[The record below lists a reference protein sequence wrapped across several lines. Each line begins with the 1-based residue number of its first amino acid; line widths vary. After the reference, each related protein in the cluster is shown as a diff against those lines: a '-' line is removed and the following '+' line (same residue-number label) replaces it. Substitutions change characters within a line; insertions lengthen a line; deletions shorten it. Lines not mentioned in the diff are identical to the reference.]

1 MSCVSALN
9 LLTDSMKLLVVRVL
23 HLLMVM
29 GFVGFPSGLG
39 AQTLSEML
47 TEWNPAWPQRAGI
60 TAVGYSQEQ
69 NYALDNFMIDFP
81 VEVDPTLLLSE
92 IENDVSQWGTKAD
105 FWILPFLNVHAMVG
119 VVDGQTGVGLTPA
132 AVELIGTDQ
141 IAVNYDGTVYAGGTT
156 LAYGQDWWFLSLT
169 GIYAYTDVKGEIES
183 IPSLMIMPKFGV
195 RREALEF
202 WCGATYQR
210 VAERQSGVFDLDGL
224 VLNYD
229 LELEAEEGWN
239 TQLGFRY
246 RFSDNVLLTLEAGFG
261 NRKSMTGHLEWRF

>member
-1 MSCVSALN
+1 MRALN
-9 LLTDSMKLLVVRVL
+9 LITDFMTRVAL
-23 HLLMVM
+23 RIFHLLAVM
-29 GFVGFPSGLG
+29 GMIGLPG
-39 AQTLSEML
+39 GIVAQTLREML
-47 TEWNPAWPQRAGI
+47 TEWDPAWPQRAGI

-69 NYALDNFMIDFP
+69 NYALDNFTIDLP
-81 VEVDPTLLLSE
+81 IEVDPTLLLSE
-92 IENDVSQWGTKAD
+92 IENEVSQWGAKAD

-141 IAVNYDGTVYAGGTT
+141 IAVNYDGTVYAGGSTF
-156 LAYGQDWWFLSLT
+156 AYGQDWWFCSVT

-183 IPSLMIMPKFGV
+183 IPSWMIMPKFGV
-195 RREALEF
+195 RHEALEL

-210 VAERQSGVFDLDGL
+210 VAERQSGAFDLDGL

-229 LELEAEEGWN
+229 LELEAEEEWN
-239 TQLGFRY
+239 TQIGFRY

>member
-1 MSCVSALN
+1 
-9 LLTDSMKLLVVRVL
+9 MKLLVVRVL
-23 HLLMVM
+23 HLLKVM
-29 GFVGFPSGLG
+29 GFVGFSSGLG

-47 TEWNPAWPQRAGI
+47 TEWDPAWPQRAGI

-69 NYALDNFMIDFP
+69 NYALDNFTIDLP
-81 VEVDPTLLLSE
+81 IEVDPTLLLSE
-92 IENDVSQWGTKAD
+92 IENDVSQWGAKAD

-141 IAVNYDGTVYAGGTT
+141 ISVKYDGTVYAGGTT
-156 LAYGQDWWFLSLT
+156 LAYGQDWWFLSVT
-169 GIYAYTDVKGEIES
+169 GIYAYTDVKGDIES
-183 IPSLMIMPKFGV
+183 IPSWMIMPKFGV
-195 RREALEF
+195 RREALEL

-239 TQLGFRY
+239 AQLGFRY
-246 RFSDNVLLTLEAGFG
+246 RFSDNVLLTLEAGLG